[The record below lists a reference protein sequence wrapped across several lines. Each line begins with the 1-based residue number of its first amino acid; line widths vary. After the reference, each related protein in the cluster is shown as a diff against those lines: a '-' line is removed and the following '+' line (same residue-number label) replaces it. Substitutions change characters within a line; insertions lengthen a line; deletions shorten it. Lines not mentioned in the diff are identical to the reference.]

1 MNEYPVSNQIAVY
14 KTNKKLAEF
23 NDKLKPASI
32 ENYAHTHAQG
42 EQMPDGS
49 KPRSC
54 VGIVLQ
60 DYSRGTGQNTVR
72 VTANLAPG
80 FFPYALSRVSIGVEH
95 FEFQEE
101 KIFGTP
107 DQQGLCTVTKV
118 IIKRA
123 SVGKDGRPRNYP
135 WFILVENGRAVK
147 EQTQTGG
154 YHMKSGTYKADRQ
167 VYININDYDFFGLM
181 NRVTRFIDTWELT
194 NGPKLIRD
202 AAQLMQAARQQYNG
216 NNN

>member
-14 KTNKKLAEF
+14 KTNKKLVEF

-42 EQMPDGS
+42 EQLPDGS
-49 KPRSC
+49 RPRSC

-72 VTANLAPG
+72 VMANLSPG
-80 FFPYALSRVSIGVEH
+80 FFPYALSRVSIGVENV
-95 FEFQEE
+95 EFQED
-101 KIFGTP
+101 KIFGAP
-107 DQQGLCTVTKV
+107 DQQGFCMVTKV
-118 IIKRA
+118 VVKRA
-123 SVGKDGRPRNYP
+123 AVGKDGRPRNYP

-167 VYININDYDFFGLM
+167 VFININDYDFFKLM
-181 NRVTRFIDTWELT
+181 QQTVRYIRVWELT
-194 NGPKLIRD
+194 YVPKQIRE
-202 AAQLMQAARQQYNG
+202 ARQIMADNSRNAG
-216 NNN
+216 C